1 MSRSRIA
8 VLVLALLGAL
18 AVALP
23 ASARTTTVAV
33 TAAKP
38 SEFHFTL
45 AKSTVLK
52 GTVVFKVTNKGTIP
66 HDFKIAGRRTALVSP
81 GKTATLRVVFRK
93 AGRYPY
99 MCTVSGHAA
108 AGMKGVLRV
117 K

>member
-1 MSRSRIA
+1 VSRTRIV
-8 VLVLALLGAL
+8 VLVLALLGSL
-18 AVALP
+18 AVATG

-45 AKSTVLK
+45 SKTTVPK
-52 GTVVFKVTNKGTIP
+52 GTVVFKVTNRGTIP
-66 HDFKIAGRRTALVSP
+66 HDFKIAGRKTALILP
-81 GKTATLRVVFRK
+81 GKSATLRVVFRK
-93 AGRYPY
+93 AGRFAY

>member
-1 MSRSRIA
+1 MSRTRIA
-8 VLVLALLGAL
+8 VLVIALLGAL

-23 ASARTTTVAV
+23 ASARTTTVTV
-33 TAAKP
+33 TAARP

-45 AKSTVLK
+45 SKSTVLK

-66 HDFKIAGRRTALVSP
+66 HDFKIAGRKTALIQP
-81 GKTATLRVVFRK
+81 GKTATLRVIFRK
-93 AGRYPY
+93 AGRFTY

>member
-1 MSRSRIA
+1 VPRTRIA

-33 TAAKP
+33 TAARP

-66 HDFKIAGRRTALVSP
+66 HDFKIAGRKTAMILP
-81 GKTATLRVVFRK
+81 GKTATLRVVFKK
-93 AGRYPY
+93 AGRFTY

>member
-1 MSRSRIA
+1 MARTRIA
-8 VLVLALLGAL
+8 VLVIALLGAL

-45 AKSTVLK
+45 SKRTVLK

-66 HDFKIAGRRTALVSP
+66 HDFKIAGRKTALIQP

-93 AGRYPY
+93 AGRFTY
-99 MCTVSGHAA
+99 MCTVPGHAA